1 MIGSNLHHN
10 IIDRPK
16 TRVNSRPR
24 FLLSPQQFIASLL
37 QEAFRTRNRKIRRL
51 AAAPFETMLRHRNGN
66 GNGNSSSRT
75 RDDND
80 STNDAPTSRDNDV
93 PSFLLVEALSVAA
106 SAAPRTMMRV
116 AFADEVREE
125 TSASDAREIR
135 KPSSMVSSVPSSF
148 LRIHPASLIGGGNSV
163 VPAPVPVTAEDE
175 DLQSLGS
182 YASLSTSPHKTA
194 LKWSAR
200 YTPPP
205 VVSQSALLT
214 IGLVCFVLA
223 YVWPPLILL
232 LAYVSSKLI
241 PYSYRLNDD
250 ASYRR
255 RLYKEFASQEDSHPA
270 HFYSPTDGI
279 TIDESFWVNDRYV
292 LRASCARGGM
302 TDLFIFAGGLTIH
315 VR

>member
-1 MIGSNLHHN
+1 
-10 IIDRPK
+10 
-16 TRVNSRPR
+16 
-24 FLLSPQQFIASLL
+24 
-37 QEAFRTRNRKIRRL
+37 
-51 AAAPFETMLRHRNGN
+51 MLRHRNSLRMRN
-66 GNGNSSSRT
+66 
-75 RDDND
+75 DND
-80 STNDAPTSRDNDV
+80 SNNDPSTNHDNDV
-93 PSFLLVEALSVAA
+93 PSFLLEALSAA
-106 SAAPRTMMRV
+106 ATAAPRTMMRV

-125 TSASDAREIR
+125 TSASDAHEIR
-135 KPSSMVSSVPSSF
+135 KPGKVVSSVPSSSS
-148 LRIHPASLIGGGNSV
+148 LRITSPASRIGGGANNSG

-175 DLQSLGS
+175 DLVSLGS
-182 YASLSTSPHKTA
+182 YASLSTSPHNNKTA

-214 IGLVCFVLA
+214 IGLVCFLLA

-255 RLYKEFASQEDSHPA
+255 RLYKEFASQEDSHPN

-292 LRASCARGGM
+292 LRPSCAR
-302 TDLFIFAGGLTIH
+302 AGA
-315 VR
+315 